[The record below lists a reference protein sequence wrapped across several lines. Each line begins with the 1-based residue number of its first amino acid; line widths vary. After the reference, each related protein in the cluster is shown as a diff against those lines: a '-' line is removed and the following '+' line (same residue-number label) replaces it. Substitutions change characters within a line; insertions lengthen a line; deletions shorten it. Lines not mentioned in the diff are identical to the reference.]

1 MFPEPRERLDVMKG
15 FAPSCYCGQSKT
27 SPSLTT
33 YKGCNK
39 HLRHKLVP
47 FPLPHRIRCKVP
59 LKRVPFGLVHVQH
72 GDVEGRIGD
81 INKVSHMNYLYIL
94 YFTACLMER
103 TWRFALPVILSNIA
117 GGGYQAVAVLCFVSP
132 LACFIFAPGVGRILD
147 TVDKSLGVWSL
158 LLLQCSS
165 IILSGCL
172 LLHAFKYS
180 LSITSGPVFNL
191 IVALQMVEKLSA
203 VTSEVAIERDWL
215 TQLCGKENTL
225 ALAHGNSMLRQMDLA
240 CDFIGTVSYGWI
252 YDSVGSMGSIIYTT
266 VIAICSTPM
275 LYVLIFFRLSDG
287 LSSNTVSR
295 VRNEI
300 ECKKFSTTVNAW
312 REYFFENPMLPS
324 SIVIVLLYFN
334 VALSPGGI
342 LTAFLTFKGMNGSS
356 LAIFR
361 GSCAL
366 MGFVGS
372 HVGKMFIK
380 NFGLLK
386 SGRIALA
393 ALIATLGSS
402 VAIFLSQLNNF
413 NKNDETTFYLLAFSG
428 GIVLSRIGLWI
439 FDLVNTQLFQQY
451 ADGSRPSGVAST
463 EMALCSLSEILML
476 GVAAFLSVP
485 IDSFFTVL
493 VGSSYSAIILGSL
506 IFLFWSKNIEGHFNF
521 MPVQ

>member
-1 MFPEPRERLDVMKG
+1 MKG
-15 FAPSCYCGQSKT
+15 FAPSFYSRQCKT
-27 SPSLTT
+27 SPSLATNER
-33 YKGCNK
+33 C
-39 HLRHKLVP
+39 HKKFCYVLVSSP
-47 FPLPHRIRCKVP
+47 VSPRIRCSLPFKGLSVVP
-59 LKRVPFGLVHVQH
+59 AH
-72 GDVEGRIGD
+72 GRLGDFEGGISNV
-81 INKVSHMNYLYIL
+81 NKLSYLNYLYIL

-132 LACFIFAPGVGRILD
+132 LACFVFAPGVGRILD
-147 TVDKSLGVWSL
+147 TVDKPLGVWSL

-172 LLHAFKYS
+172 LLHAFKHS

-191 IVALQMVEKLSA
+191 IIALQMIEKLSA

-225 ALAHGNSMLRQMDLA
+225 SLAHGNSMLRQMDLA

-252 YDSVGSMGSIIYTT
+252 FDSMGSIGSIVYTT
-266 VIAICSTPM
+266 FIAICSTPV
-275 LYVLIFFRLSDG
+275 LYVLIFFRLGDG
-287 LSSNTVSR
+287 LCSNTVAHNKDQTGRRSY
-295 VRNEI
+295 E
-300 ECKKFSTTVNAW
+300 KKFSITINAW

-324 SIVIVLLYFN
+324 SIVVVLLYFN

-372 HVGKMFIK
+372 YIGKIFIEK
-380 NFGLLK
+380 FGLLK
-386 SGRIALA
+386 SGRYALA
-393 ALIATLGSS
+393 TLLVTLGSS
-402 VAIFLSQLNNF
+402 VAIFLSHLNNI
-413 NKNDETTFYLLAFSG
+413 NENNQSAFYLLAFSG

-476 GVAAFLSVP
+476 GIAAFLSVP
-485 IDSFFTVL
+485 MDSFFTLL
-493 VGSSYSAIILGSL
+493 VGSSYSAIILGAL
-506 IFLFWSKNIEGHFNF
+506 IFFFWSKHFHVI
-521 MPVQ
+521 PVES